1 MGCPVLH
8 YISTHEQIILLRQL
22 QWDKCFITN
31 QLSMLLPS
39 YVFVV
44 QGSTPHLMRLQYR
57 AWLIHWSLFVYF
69 NHPKGQDEI
78 IKIFLYEQE

>member
-1 MGCPVLH
+1 
-8 YISTHEQIILLRQL
+8 
-22 QWDKCFITN
+22 
-31 QLSMLLPS
+31 MLLPS